1 MTGRKWGT
9 IDRIERRLHMTISR
23 KLYTGFGSILGIL
36 VLLFVVSYIASHIEH
51 SARNTAA
58 DALKTIQNIEGI
70 RYQMMQGGE
79 DLRNYLLSGDPRM
92 ETAKANDS
100 RVLDTTLR
108 DAREKA
114 TDDQLRQMYSTIASN
129 QQSWEEEFAK
139 PLIAKRHQVDSGA
152 TTVSDLQIFYLQH
165 LTNDT
170 VDRSVTSMDEA
181 EHEIQKA
188 LDKSEGSANLSGMIS
203 TVVLTLGTILGALIG
218 MFVAYRTSLSITQ
231 PLNELI
237 TVTRQIAETGD
248 LDQSIDV
255 HREDEIGS
263 LANHYRNMML
273 HLKDMANASSAIAA
287 GQLNVSVRP
296 RSSRDTMAN
305 AFLRMIDGLRD
316 LATKIR
322 DSATGVATGSSQMA
336 GASNESAKVSVE
348 AARAIDEVTSTMHE
362 MSINV
367 QNVVKST
374 QLQSSSVAE
383 TSASIDQMVASIQRV
398 ADTAKTLLEI
408 CQRSREEVHRG
419 IETMDKATN
428 GLTRTSSAIRS
439 SAEIIDVLGRR
450 ADEIGKII
458 EVIDDLAEQTNLL
471 ALNAAIEAARAGEH
485 GLGFAVVAEEV
496 RKLAEK
502 STQSTKEISDLIQ
515 GIQKEAREAVEN
527 MEKSTTMVQ
536 QGLELGG
543 ELNLALTKISDVV
556 SEVFKYAQQIGGAT
570 NEQSA
575 GSTQIGKATSRLT
588 EITQEINSTIEEQ
601 ASGVQ
606 SVVRAMEKMR
616 EVVQQATSSSSQ
628 LAAMATHSSKLSHR
642 LIEVADLFVLDDQP
656 HSRQTASAP
665 KRASRNEESSSTELE
680 PELARV

>member
-1 MTGRKWGT
+1 
-9 IDRIERRLHMTISR
+9 MTISR

-36 VLLFVVSYIASHIEH
+36 ILLFVVSFTASHIEH

-58 DALKTIQNIEGI
+58 STLQSIQTIERA
-70 RYQMMQGGE
+70 RYQLMTTGL

-92 ETAKANDS
+92 EAAEGNDAS
-100 RVLDTTLR
+100 TLKETLR
-108 DAREKA
+108 DASGKTSDE
-114 TDDQLRQMYSTIASN
+114 QLRGLYSSIESN
-129 QQSWEEEFAK
+129 LNSWEDDFAK
-139 PLIAKRHQVDSGA
+139 PLVAKRHQVDAGQ
-152 TTVSDLQIFYLQH
+152 TTVSELQIVYLQKS
-165 LTNDT
+165 TSNWIE
-170 VDRSVTSMDEA
+170 RSETQMDEA
-181 EHEIQKA
+181 EVGIQKA
-188 LDKSEGSANLSGMIS
+188 LDKSNDSANTSATIS
-203 TVVLTLGTILGALIG
+203 TVVLSLGTLIG
-218 MFVAYRTSLSITQ
+218 AIIGIFVAYRTSLSITQ
-231 PLNELI
+231 PLEQLI
-237 TVTRQIAETGD
+237 SVTREIAETGD

-255 HREDEIGS
+255 HRDDEIGS
-263 LANHYRNMML
+263 LANHYRNMMM
-273 HLKDMANASSAIAA
+273 HLKEMASASSAIAE
-287 GQLNVSVRP
+287 GQLNVTVRP

-305 AFLRMIDGLRD
+305 AFLRMIGGLRD

-374 QLQSSSVAE
+374 QMQAASVAE

-398 ADTAKTLLEI
+398 ADTARTLLEI

-419 IETMDKATN
+419 IETMDKATT

-527 MEKSTTMVQ
+527 MEKSTNMVQ

-543 ELNLALTKISDVV
+543 ELNVALTKISDVV

-628 LAAMATHSSKLSHR
+628 LAAMAKHSSKLSHK
-642 LIEVADLFVLDDQP
+642 LIEVADLFVIDEHGNTRLNP
-656 HSRQTASAP
+656 KAS
-665 KRASRNEESSSTELE
+665 KRSSSPEEESNSAELE

>member
-1 MTGRKWGT
+1 
-9 IDRIERRLHMTISR
+9 MTISR

-36 VLLFVVSYIASHIEH
+36 VLLFVVSFTASHIEH
-51 SARNTAA
+51 SARNTASA
-58 DALKTIQNIEGI
+58 ALQSIQTIERVRFQV
-70 RYQMMQGGE
+70 MQSGL

-92 ETAKANDS
+92 ESAKANDAK
-100 RVLDTTLR
+100 VLETMLR
-108 DAREKA
+108 EAREK
-114 TDDQLRQMYSTIASN
+114 TSDEHLREVYSSIESN
-129 QQSWEEEFAK
+129 QSSWEDDFAK
-139 PLIAKRHQVDSGA
+139 PLIAKRHQVDAGQ
-152 TTVSDLQIFYLQH
+152 TTVSDLQIIYLQRSS
-165 LTNDT
+165 TSW
-170 VDRSVTSMDEA
+170 VEKSVTTMDEA
-181 EHEIQKA
+181 ERDIQKA
-188 LDKSEGSANLSGMIS
+188 LDKSEDSANSSAMIS
-203 TVVLTLGTILGALIG
+203 TVVLTLGTILGSIIG
-218 MFVAYRTSLSITQ
+218 IFVAYRTSLSITQ

-237 TVTRQIAETGD
+237 DVTREIAETGD

-255 HREDEIGS
+255 HRDDEIGS

-273 HLKDMANASSAIAA
+273 HLKEMANASSAIAE
-287 GQLNVSVRP
+287 GQLNVSVKP

-322 DSATGVATGSSQMA
+322 DSATGVATGSTQMA

-398 ADTAKTLLEI
+398 ADTARTLLEI

-536 QGLELGG
+536 QGLELGS
-543 ELNLALTKISDVV
+543 ELNVALTKISDVV
-556 SEVFKYAQQIGGAT
+556 SEVYKYAQQIGGAT

-628 LAAMATHSSKLSHR
+628 LAAMAKHSSKLSHR
-642 LIEVADLFVLDDQP
+642 LIEVADLFVLDDQTHP
-656 HSRQTASAP
+656 LTSGGS
-665 KRASRNEESSSTELE
+665 KRSSSLEQEPDSAELE
-680 PELARV
+680 TELARV

>member
-1 MTGRKWGT
+1 
-9 IDRIERRLHMTISR
+9 MTISR

-36 VLLFVVSYIASHIEH
+36 ILLFVVSFTASHGEH
-51 SARNTAA
+51 NARNTGAT
-58 DALKTIQNIEGI
+58 ALQSIQTIEKI
-70 RYQMMQGGE
+70 RFQVMQGGL

-92 ETAKANDS
+92 ESAKANDAKT
-100 RVLDTTLR
+100 LETTLR
-108 DAREKA
+108 EAREKA
-114 TDDQLRQMYSTIASN
+114 ADDQLKDVYSAIESN

-139 PLIAKRHQVDSGA
+139 PLIAKRHQVDAGQ
-152 TTVSDLQIFYLQH
+152 TTVSDLQIVYLQRS
-165 LTNDT
+165 TNDW
-170 VDRSVTSMDEA
+170 VEKSVTAMDEA
-181 EHEIQKA
+181 EHSIQKA
-188 LDKSEGSANLSGMIS
+188 LDKSDESANASATIS
-203 TVVLTLGTILGALIG
+203 TVVLSLGTLLGAIIG
-218 MFVAYRTSLSITQ
+218 VFVAYRTSLSITQ
-231 PLNELI
+231 PLAELI
-237 TVTRQIAETGD
+237 AVTREIAETGD

-255 HREDEIGS
+255 HRDDEIGS

-273 HLKDMANASSAIAA
+273 HLKEMANASSAIAE
-287 GQLNVSVRP
+287 GQLNVSVKP

-305 AFLRMIDGLRD
+305 AFLRMIEGLRD
-316 LATKIR
+316 LAMKIR

-336 GASNESAKVSVE
+336 GASTESAKVSVE

-398 ADTAKTLLEI
+398 ADTARTLLEI
-408 CQRSREEVHRG
+408 CQRSREEVHTG

-428 GLTRTSSAIRS
+428 GLTRTSSAIRA

-527 MEKSTTMVQ
+527 MEKSTNMVQ

-543 ELNLALTKISDVV
+543 ELNVALTKISDVV
-556 SEVFKYAQQIGGAT
+556 SEVYKYAQQIGGAT

-628 LAAMATHSSKLSHR
+628 LAAMAKHSSKLSHR

-656 HSRQTASAP
+656 HSRPSAKP
-665 KRASRNEESSSTELE
+665 AKRPSSNEEDSDSADVET
-680 PELARV
+680 ELARV

>member
-1 MTGRKWGT
+1 
-9 IDRIERRLHMTISR
+9 MTISR

-36 VLLFVVSYIASHIEH
+36 IILFVVSFTASHIEH
-51 SARNTAA
+51 TARNTGAS
-58 DALKTIQNIEGI
+58 ALQSIQTIEKVRFQV
-70 RYQMMQGGE
+70 MQSGL

-92 ETAKANDS
+92 ESAKANDAKT
-100 RVLDTTLR
+100 LDATLR
-108 DAREKA
+108 DAREK
-114 TDDQLRQMYSTIASN
+114 TNDDQLRELYSSIGSN

-139 PLIAKRHQVDSGA
+139 PLIAKRHQVDAGQ
-152 TTVSDLQIFYLQH
+152 TTVSDLQIVYLQRSA
-165 LTNDT
+165 NDW
-170 VDRSVTSMDEA
+170 VEKSVSAMDDA
-181 EHEIQKA
+181 ERGIQKA
-188 LDKSEGSANLSGMIS
+188 LDKSDESANTSATFS
-203 TVVLTLGTILGALIG
+203 TVVLTLGTILGAIIG
-218 MFVAYRTSLSITQ
+218 IFVAYRTSLSITQ
-231 PLNELI
+231 PLAELI
-237 TVTRQIAETGD
+237 DVTREIAETGD

-255 HREDEIGS
+255 HRDDEIGS

-273 HLKDMANASSAIAA
+273 HLKEMANASSAIAE
-287 GQLNVSVRP
+287 GQLNVSVKP

-305 AFLRMIDGLRD
+305 AFLRMIEGLRD

-336 GASNESAKVSVE
+336 GASTESAKVSVE

-398 ADTAKTLLEI
+398 ADTARTLLEI
-408 CQRSREEVHRG
+408 CQRSREEVHTG

-536 QGLELGG
+536 EGLVLGA
-543 ELNLALTKISDVV
+543 ELNVALTKISDVV

-616 EVVQQATSSSSQ
+616 EVVQQSTSSSSQ
-628 LAAMATHSSKLSHR
+628 LAAMAKHSSKLSHK
-642 LIEVADLFVLDDQP
+642 LIEVADLFVLEDQG
-656 HSRQTASAP
+656 HSSRPSGKAP
-665 KRASRNEESSSTELE
+665 KRPVVEEDSNSADMET
-680 PELARV
+680 ELARV

>member
-1 MTGRKWGT
+1 MSIG
-9 IDRIERRLHMTISR
+9 R

-36 VLLFVVSYIASHIEH
+36 VLLSVVSFTASHIEH
-51 SARNTAA
+51 TARNTAA
-58 DALKTIQNIEGI
+58 ESLQSIQTIEKI
-70 RYQMMQGGE
+70 RFQVMQGGL

-92 ETAKANDS
+92 ETAKANDTKT
-100 RVLDTTLR
+100 LAATLR
-108 DAREKA
+108 EAREK
-114 TDDQLRQMYSTIASN
+114 TNSGELRDLYSSIESN
-129 QQSWEEEFAK
+129 QQSWEDEFAT
-139 PLIAKRHQVDSGA
+139 PMIAKRHQVDAGQ
-152 TTVSDLQIFYLQH
+152 TTVSDLQIIYLQH
-165 LTNDT
+165 STNT
-170 VDRSVTSMDEA
+170 WVEKSVTAMDEA
-181 EHEIQKA
+181 ESGIQKA
-188 LDKSEGSANLSGMIS
+188 LDKSEESANASATIS
-203 TVVLTLGTILGALIG
+203 TVVLSLGTMLGALIG
-218 MFVAYRTSLSITQ
+218 IFVAYRTSLSITQ
-231 PLNELI
+231 PLAELI
-237 TVTRQIAETGD
+237 DVTREIAETGD
-248 LDQSIDV
+248 LDQNIDV
-255 HREDEIGS
+255 HRDDEIGS
-263 LANHYRNMML
+263 LANHYRNMMM
-273 HLKDMANASSAIAA
+273 HLKEMANASSAIAE
-287 GQLNVSVRP
+287 GQLNVTVRP
-296 RSSRDTMAN
+296 RSARDTMAN
-305 AFLRMIDGLRD
+305 AFLRMIEGLRD
-316 LATKIR
+316 LAMKIR

-336 GASNESAKVSVE
+336 GASAESAKVSVE

-374 QLQSSSVAE
+374 QSQASSVAE

-398 ADTAKTLLEI
+398 ADTSRTLLEI
-408 CQRSREEVHRG
+408 CQRSREEVHTG

-439 SAEIIDVLGRR
+439 SADIIDVLGRR

-458 EVIDDLAEQTNLL
+458 GVIDDLAEQTNLL

-527 MEKSTTMVQ
+527 MEKSTNMVQ

-556 SEVFKYAQQIGGAT
+556 GEVYKYAQQIGGAT

-575 GSTQIGKATSRLT
+575 GSTQISKATSRLT

-628 LAAMATHSSKLSHR
+628 LAAMAKHSSKLSHK
-642 LIEVADLFVLDDQP
+642 LIEVADLFVLDDGHTRP
-656 HSRQTASAP
+656 GGNASR
-665 KRASRNEESSSTELE
+665 RASLEEESDSAELE
-680 PELARV
+680 TELARV

>member
-1 MTGRKWGT
+1 
-9 IDRIERRLHMTISR
+9 MTISR
-23 KLYTGFGSILGIL
+23 KLYTGFSSILGIL
-36 VLLFVVSYIASHIEH
+36 VLLFVVSYIASRIER
-51 SARNTAA
+51 SARNTGE
-58 DALKTIQNIEGI
+58 DALKSIQTIEGI
-70 RYQMMQGGE
+70 RYQMMQSGE

-92 ETAKANDS
+92 ETAQANDA
-100 RVLDTTLR
+100 RQLDTTLR
-108 DAREKA
+108 DARDKTSDE
-114 TDDQLRQMYSTIASN
+114 QLREMLSTIASN

-139 PLIAKRHQVDSGA
+139 PLIGKRHQVDAGS

-165 LTNDT
+165 LNNDT

-181 EHEIQKA
+181 ERDIQKA
-188 LDKSEGSANLSGMIS
+188 LDKSKASANLSGAIS

-218 MFVAYRTSLSITQ
+218 VFVAYRTSLSITQ

-237 TVTRQIAETGD
+237 NVTRQIAETGD
-248 LDQSIDV
+248 LDQNIDV

-273 HLKDMANASSAIAA
+273 HLKEMANASSAIAA

-419 IETMDKATN
+419 IETMDKTTN
-428 GLTRTSSAIRS
+428 GLTRTSTAIRS
-439 SAEIIDVLGRR
+439 SAEIIDLLGRR

-527 MEKSTTMVQ
+527 MEKSTNMVQ

-543 ELNLALTKISDVV
+543 ELNIALTKISDVV
-556 SEVFKYAQQIGGAT
+556 SEVYKYAQQIGGAT

-575 GSTQIGKATSRLT
+575 GSMQIGKATSRLT

-642 LIEVADLFVLDDQP
+642 LIEVADLFVLDDQGHVRP
-656 HSRQTASAP
+656 NGNAP
-665 KRASRNEESSSTELE
+665 KRAPRVEDPSMAEPE

>member
-1 MTGRKWGT
+1 
-9 IDRIERRLHMTISR
+9 MTISR

-36 VLLFVVSYIASHIEH
+36 ILLFVVSFTASHIEH
-51 SARNTAA
+51 SARNTAG
-58 DALKTIQNIEGI
+58 DALLGIQNIEKV
-70 RYQMMQGGE
+70 RFQVMQGGL

-92 ETAKANDS
+92 ESAKASDS
-100 RVLDTTLR
+100 KVLGITLR
-108 DAREKA
+108 ELREK
-114 TDDQLRQMYSTIASN
+114 TNDEQLRSLYSSIEAN
-129 QQSWEEEFAK
+129 QQSWDEDFAT
-139 PLIAKRHQVDSGA
+139 PLIAKRHQVDAGQ
-152 TTVSDLQIFYLQH
+152 TTVSDLQIVYLQ
-165 LTNDT
+165 
-170 VDRSVTSMDEA
+170 RSANTWVEKSGTAMDEA
-181 EHEIQKA
+181 ERGIQKA
-188 LDKSEGSANLSGMIS
+188 LDKSEASANTSAIIS
-203 TVVLTLGTILGALIG
+203 TVVLTLGTILGAIIG
-218 MFVAYRTSLSITQ
+218 IFVAYRTSLSITQ
-231 PLNELI
+231 PLAELI
-237 TVTRQIAETGD
+237 AVTREIAETGD

-255 HREDEIGS
+255 HRDDEIGS

-273 HLKDMANASSAIAA
+273 HLKEMANASSAIAE
-287 GQLNVSVRP
+287 GQLNVTVRP

-305 AFLRMIDGLRD
+305 AFLRMIEGLRD

-398 ADTAKTLLEI
+398 ADTARTLLEI

-419 IETMDKATN
+419 IETMDKATT

-536 QGLELGG
+536 QGLELGA
-543 ELNLALTKISDVV
+543 ELNVALTKISDVV
-556 SEVFKYAQQIGGAT
+556 SEVYKYAQQIGGAT

-628 LAAMATHSSKLSHR
+628 LAAMATHSSKLSGK
-642 LIEVADLFVLDDQP
+642 LLEVADLFVLEDQGY
-656 HSRQTASAP
+656 SRPKGKAS
-665 KRASRNEESSSTELE
+665 KRPSHEENSNSAELE
-680 PELARV
+680 TELARV

>member
-1 MTGRKWGT
+1 M
-9 IDRIERRLHMTISR
+9 HMTISR
-23 KLYTGFGSILGIL
+23 KLYAGFGSILGIL
-36 VLLFVVSYIASHIEH
+36 VLLFVVSYVASSIEH
-51 SARNTAA
+51 TARNTAS
-58 DALKTIQNIEGI
+58 DSLKTIKTIEEI
-70 RYQMMQGGE
+70 HSQFMQGGL

-92 ETAKANDS
+92 ETAKANDTK
-100 RVLDTTLR
+100 VLDDMLHEAK
-108 DAREKA
+108 DKA
-114 TDDQLRQMYSTIASN
+114 ADEQLRQLYAGLSNN
-129 QQSWEEEFAK
+129 QQTWEDEFAK
-139 PLIAKRHQVDSGA
+139 PLIAKRHQVDSGQ

-165 LTNDT
+165 LNSDS
-170 VDRSVTSMDEA
+170 VDRSVTAMDEA
-181 EHEIQKA
+181 ERDIQKA
-188 LDKSEGSANLSGMIS
+188 EEKSDASANTSGRIS
-203 TVVLTLGTILGALIG
+203 TVVLVLGTILGTLIG
-218 MFVAYRTSLSITQ
+218 IFVAYRTSLSITQ
-231 PLNELI
+231 PLGELI
-237 TVTRQIAETGD
+237 EVTRLIAETGD
-248 LDQSIDV
+248 IDQNIDV
-255 HREDEIGS
+255 HRDDEIGT
-263 LANHYRNMML
+263 LANQYRNMML

-398 ADTAKTLLEI
+398 ADTARTLLEI

-428 GLTRTSSAIRS
+428 GLTRTSTAIRS

-556 SEVFKYAQQIGGAT
+556 SEVYKYAQQIGGAT

-642 LIEVADLFVLDDQP
+642 LIEVADLFVLDDQT
-656 HSRQTASAP
+656 HTRQNGGAS
-665 KRASRNEESSSTELE
+665 KRTLRTEESNSSNLE